1 MTGFARV
8 RRPLGDGELVVSA
21 KSVNHRGLDLV
32 IQVPSALEP
41 YESLIRSKVK
51 SSVVRG
57 HVEVRVSLPKSANG
71 DAALALD
78 RKFLHDYLRL
88 FREETAEH
96 GLDSQPDLNAALRVP
111 GMFVAAESAGPPEG
125 SEAALEEA
133 LTRALDEL
141 NEFRSREGREMAGE
155 LRGHNQ
161 LLSSAAEH
169 MEKLR
174 AASSEYFQKRLAE
187 RLQEV
192 AKGIQIDPHRLAQEA
207 AILADRSDIGE
218 ELARLKIHS
227 GQLAA
232 LLDAGGEVGKKLDF
246 LLQEMNR
253 ETNTILSKTSGAG
266 EPAMKITDLALA
278 AKAAIEKIREQ
289 SLNLE

>member
-8 RRPLGDGELVVSA
+8 RHPLGDGELMVSV
-21 KSVNHRGLDLV
+21 KSVNHRSLDLV
-32 IQVPSALEP
+32 IQVPSTLEAL
-41 YESLIRSKVK
+41 ESLIRAKVK

-57 HVEVRVSLPKSANG
+57 HVEVRVSVPKTGAG
-71 DAALALD
+71 DGVLSLD
-78 RKFLHDYLRL
+78 REFLHDYLRI
-88 FREETAEH
+88 FREEAAAQE
-96 GLDSQPDLNAALRVP
+96 LESKPDLNAALRIP
-111 GMFVAAESAGPPEG
+111 GMFAPAENSGPPEG
-125 SEAALEEA
+125 VEGALEEA
-133 LTRALDEL
+133 LAAALVEL
-141 NEFRSREGREMAGE
+141 NEFRSREGREIVDE

-161 LLSSAAEH
+161 RLSAAAEQ
-169 MEKLR
+169 MEELR
-174 AASSEYFQKRLAE
+174 TAALEYFQKRLAE

-192 AKGIQIDPHRLAQEA
+192 AKGLQIDSQRLAQEA
-207 AILADRSDIGE
+207 ALLADRSDIGE

-278 AKAAIEKIREQ
+278 SKAAIEKIREQ